1 VHENR
6 GLNPYIEDVGRR
18 AAVDGFITLAP
29 DALSPLGGY
38 PGNDDA
44 GRELQKNE
52 LGGNA
57 RRLHCSLQL
66 PKSTQRLQR
75 TYWCSWFCFGG
86 WIANMMAVKSQP
98 WALQFRI
105 MVANPQQPKPNS

>member
-1 VHENR
+1 MKS

-38 PGNDDA
+38 PMMMWVENYKKRT
-44 GRELQKNE
+44 REEMLEDFIAAYNT
-52 LGGNA
+52 
-57 RRLHCSLQL
+57 
-66 PKSTQRLQR
+66 KSTQRLQR
-75 TYWCSWFCFGG
+75 TYCSWFCFGG

-105 MVANPQQPKPNS
+105 MVANPQQPAELIKLLS